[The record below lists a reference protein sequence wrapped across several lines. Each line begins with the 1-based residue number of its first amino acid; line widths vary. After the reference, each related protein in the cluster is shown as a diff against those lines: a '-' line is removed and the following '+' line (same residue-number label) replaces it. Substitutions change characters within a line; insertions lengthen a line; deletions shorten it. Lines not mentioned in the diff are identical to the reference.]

1 MDLTGNINMSKEM
14 KKLVY
19 VGAGVSTIFGVLHLL
34 KNGYDPKLITIIDK
48 GNSIWDRKPTEVM
61 TGGGGSGT
69 FSDYKVIPSFK
80 QGGLFYPHYCQD
92 KELANKL
99 SKQLY
104 NYIIEYHPDPTKIM
118 YTEPVEEPQFIKDS
132 PFELR
137 QSPCYHLGTDYGQQQ
152 VKNIFEYFDSVGVRQ
167 IYNVEITNINF
178 KRNEIGIGHD
188 YIKYDNLIIGTG
200 KSGMDLLTKLIEE
213 NNLDTVSKPAQF
225 GVRYETDG
233 KYFEELNKI
242 AYDFKLYKK
251 FGEDSARSFCLP
263 GTEKIQIERNKLKKF
278 INIEE
283 VLNDDKILTYDFN
296 NQKCKFIKPKTLFSR
311 EYEGNLITI
320 NNKLTTTEDHIYFV
334 WEKEKIKDEYNR
346 KDGYKDDALKLN
358 RIVEKNAKDLIIGD
372 RLVTP
377 KNFPKLNDLKG
388 TNYTNEQLWMFG
400 LWFADRSGQYN
411 SKWNTNSFN
420 LTNEDYILNK
430 IIDILNK
437 QNENYS
443 SKKQYDNYS
452 VLNFSSKI
460 LKEFLINEECFQ
472 KGKHRGLPKS
482 IFNWSEEEIYSF
494 LSGLIDGDG
503 RIKKEYNICLDYFTV
518 SDLLYRDL
526 IYLFNYLGISY
537 KSRTRKQSTNFK
549 EDSQINIINIAQRD
563 SILLLSNKLIL
574 QNINK
579 NKLLKE
585 NINIEFQERDNKN
598 YEKIYSIESEY
609 YKGTVYDFEIENT
622 HNFIVGKTPLVIHN
636 CTNNFAAFVA
646 EEETYGMKSYNGH
659 AHKNK
664 EKYNGL
670 TNFGILLEA
679 RGIEDPFNFS
689 KQLVEF
695 FQNNGEA
702 VYYSPSNREPS
713 LTDQG
718 NKVPGYKIS
727 LDKFKEGFGKYADYI
742 LEFIDDLN
750 QTFGIN
756 DNYIFY
762 CPEVKFLTN
771 EILLNKNNL
780 SLPQYPNI
788 HLQGDA
794 AGARGIYISALHGIY
809 VASSILQNS

>member
-1 MDLTGNINMSKEM
+1 M
-14 KKLVY
+14 KDKKIVY
-19 VGAGVSTIFGVLHLL
+19 IGAGVSTQYGVLHLL
-34 KNGYDPKLITIIDK
+34 KNGYNPKLITIIDK
-48 GNSIWDRKPTEVM
+48 GNSIHERQPNEVM
-61 TGGGGSGT
+61 TGAGGAGT
-69 FSDYKVIPSFK
+69 WSDFKVIPSFK
-80 QGGLFYPHYCQD
+80 QGGLFYPHYCKD
-92 KELANKL
+92 EEYANKL

-104 NYIIEYHPDPTKIM
+104 DYIVEYHPDPSKII

-152 VKNIFEYFDSVGVRQ
+152 VKNIFEYFDKVGVRQ
-167 IYNVEITNINF
+167 IYNVEITNIDF

-188 YIKYDNLIIGTG
+188 YIKYDKLIIGTG
-200 KSGMDLLTKLIEE
+200 KSGMDLLTKLI
-213 NNLDTVSKPAQF
+213 NKYNLDTVPKPAQF

-251 FGEDSARSFCLP
+251 FGEDSGRSFCLP
-263 GTEKIQIERNKLKKF
+263 GTEKIHIERNGYKIFVNIDEILK
-278 INIEE
+278 N
-283 VLNDDKILTYDFN
+283 DKILTYNFDK
-296 NQKCKFIKPKTLFSR
+296 QTTEFINPKTIFNR
-311 EYEGNLITI
+311 EYKGNLVTV

-334 WEKEKIKDEYNR
+334 WEKEIIKDEYDR
-346 KDGYKDDALKLN
+346 KDGGKDDSFKLN
-358 RIVEKNAKDLIIGD
+358 KIIEKKAKDLIIGD

-377 KNFPKLNDLKG
+377 KNFPKLSNIKG
-388 TNYTNEQLWMFG
+388 TNYSNEQLWMFG
-400 LWFADRSGQYN
+400 LWFADGSGQYN

-420 LTNEDYILNK
+420 LTNEDYILDRVIN
-430 IIDILNK
+430 ILNN

-443 SKKQYDNYS
+443 SKQQYDNYS
-452 VLNFSSKI
+452 VLNFTSKI
-460 LKEFLINEECFQ
+460 LKEFLINEECFK
-472 KGKHRGLPKS
+472 KGKERGLPKS
-482 IFNWSEEEIYSF
+482 ILNWSEEEIYSF

-503 RIKKEYNICLDYFTV
+503 RVKKEHNICLDYFTI

-526 IYLFNYLGISY
+526 TYLFNYLGISY

-549 EDSQINIINIAQRD
+549 ENSQINIINVAQRD
-563 SILLLSNKLIL
+563 SMLLLSNKLKL

-579 NKLLKE
+579 NKLLQE
-585 NINIEFQERDNKN
+585 NINIELKKRDTKN

-609 YKGTVYDFEIENT
+609 YDGMVYDFEVENT
-622 HNFIVGKTPLVIHN
+622 HNFIAGNTPLVIHN

-659 AHKNK
+659 AHKDPK
-664 EKYNGL
+664 KYNGL

-679 RGIEDPFNFS
+679 RGIEDPFKFS
-689 KQLVEF
+689 QDLVNF
-695 FQNNGEA
+695 FQRNGEA
-702 VYYSPSNREPS
+702 AYYSPTDRQPS

-750 QTFGIN
+750 TTFGIN
-756 DNYIFY
+756 NDYIFY

-771 EILLNKNNL
+771 EIVLDKNNL
-780 SLPQYPNI
+780 SLPQYPNV

-794 AGARGIYISALHGIY
+794 AGARGIYISALHGLM
-809 VASSILQNS
+809 VTDSILREVNK